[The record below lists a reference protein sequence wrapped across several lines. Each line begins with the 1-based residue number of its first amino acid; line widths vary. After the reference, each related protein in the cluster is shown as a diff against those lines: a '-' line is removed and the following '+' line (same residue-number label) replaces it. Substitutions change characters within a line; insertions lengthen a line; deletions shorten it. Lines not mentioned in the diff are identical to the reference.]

1 MMKNESSDVSK
12 HASYPESFL
21 KVSSLRFENPQI
33 LRDFQCKICGS
44 QKLICGI
51 MSFDGFLHLIII
63 FPANNNMLT
72 FFGKPTQQ

>member
-33 LRDFQCKICGS
+33 LRDFQCKSCGS
-44 QKLICGI
+44 QNI
-51 MSFDGFLHLIII
+51 
-63 FPANNNMLT
+63 NMWDYE
-72 FFGKPTQQ
+72 F